1 MSKQLSSTRSRGELT
16 YRMTIANAGVR
27 RATTCLLIISCVFA
41 ASLLAAAGPATAAA
55 PHDPLYSATAQ
66 RDASLRLAA
75 LGGATFDPNH
85 LITDINFT
93 AVDSLSQSD
102 VQSFLAAQ
110 SGTLGSYKA
119 LDHGGVKRSAAAI
132 IWRAAQSWLVS
143 PKVILVTLQKEQG
156 LLSAAKPSAGTLA
169 WAMGCGVPDS
179 GSRQATYEGFG
190 KQVWYGAES
199 LHNDGKGWY
208 AGITKVCGDGTV
220 KSADQASYALY
231 CYTPWIGV
239 SGGGNKLFW
248 TLYWQYFA
256 NPLAVDAVAPT
267 TSVAGAN
274 AGWHDKAVTLT
285 FSARDNAGGTGV
297 AYTQYKIGAGAW
309 TKAAQVTVTAPASHA
324 NDGVHAILFRS
335 VDDTGNKEKAKSCTV
350 KIDTAAP
357 TTSVK
362 GAGARWHDKAVTL
375 TFSATDQTGESGVAS
390 TRCKLDAGSWSKATT
405 LTVPAPANHAGD
417 GSHTVLY
424 RSLDSAGN
432 QETARTCSVRIDTRR
447 PEPIARWAA
456 TVTSGHVASLAYYI
470 RDPRPGSPTANV
482 TIRVTT
488 PAGHLVRKLK
498 ASGVAVDRKLAA
510 SFVCRL
516 AAGQYRFHVYA
527 TDAAGNTQ
535 VKVASSRLTVS

>member
-1 MSKQLSSTRSRGELT
+1 MT

-75 LGGATFDPNH
+75 LGGATFDPND

-274 AGWHDKAVTLT
+274 TGWHDKAVTLT

-309 TKAAQVTVTAPASHA
+309 TRAAQVTVTAPASHA

-498 ASGVAVDRKLAA
+498 ASGAAVDRKLAA

>member
-1 MSKQLSSTRSRGELT
+1 MTH
-16 YRMTIANAGVR
+16 RMTIANAGVR
-27 RATTCLLIISCVFA
+27 RAATCLLIISFLLACLLA
-41 ASLLAAAGPATAAA
+41 AGLLAAAGRATAAA
-55 PHDPLYSATAQ
+55 PRDPLYSATAQ
-66 RDASLRLAA
+66 RAASRQLAA
-75 LGGATFDPNH
+75 LKGATFNPNNVV
-85 LITDINFT
+85 TDINFT
-93 AVDSLSQSD
+93 AVDSLSQSA

-110 SGTLGSYKA
+110 SGALGSYKA
-119 LDHGGVKRSAAAI
+119 LDHAGVRRSAAAI
-132 IWRAAQSWLVS
+132 VWRAAHSWLVS

-156 LLSAAKPSAGTLA
+156 LLSAPKPSAATLA

-199 LHNDGKGWY
+199 LHNDGKGWH

-220 KSADQASYALY
+220 KAAGKASYALY

-256 NPLAVDAVAPT
+256 NPLAVDVVAPK
-267 TSVAGAN
+267 TSVAGAG
-274 AGWHDKAVTLT
+274 AGWHDKALTLT
-285 FSARDNAGGTGV
+285 FSAKDNAGGTGV

-309 TKAAQVTVTAPASHA
+309 TKAARVTVTAPMTHA
-324 NDGVHAILFRS
+324 NDGAHTVLFRS

-350 KIDTAAP
+350 KVDTTAP

-375 TFSATDQTGESGVAS
+375 TFSAVDQTGGSGVAA
-390 TRCKLDAGSWSKATT
+390 TRCRLDAGSWSKATT
-405 LTVPAPANHAGD
+405 LTVPAPADHAGD

-424 RSLDSAGN
+424 RSLDRAGN
-432 QETARTCSVRIDTRR
+432 QETSRSCSVRIDTRH
-447 PEPIARWAA
+447 PEPIARWTA
-456 TVTSGHVASLAYYI
+456 TVATGHVASLAYYI
-470 RDPRPGSPTANV
+470 RDARPGSPTANV

-516 AAGQYRFHVYA
+516 KAGQYRFHVYA

-535 VKVASSRLTVS
+535 VKVATSRLTVS

>member
-1 MSKQLSSTRSRGELT
+1 MT
-16 YRMTIANAGVR
+16 YRMTITDAGVR
-27 RATTCLLIISCVFA
+27 RAPTCLLISSCLLA
-41 ASLLAAAGPATAAA
+41 CLLGAGLLAAAGHATAAA

-66 RDASLRLAA
+66 RVASLRLAA
-75 LGGATFDPNH
+75 LNGATFNPNNV
-85 LITDINFT
+85 ITNINFT

-110 SGTLGSYKA
+110 SGALGSYKA

-132 IWRAAQSWLVS
+132 IWRAAQSWQVS

-199 LHNDGKGWY
+199 LHNDGKGWH
-208 AGITKVCGDGTV
+208 AGIIKVCGDGTV
-220 KSADQASYALY
+220 KAVDRASYSLY

-256 NPLAVDAVAPT
+256 NPLAVDSVAPK
-267 TSVAGAN
+267 TSVAGTS

-285 FSARDNAGGTGV
+285 FSGKDNAGGTGV

-309 TKAAQVTVTAPASHA
+309 TKAARMTVTAPVTHA
-324 NDGVHAILFRS
+324 NDGVHTILFRS

-350 KIDTAAP
+350 RVDTAAP

-362 GAGARWHDKAVTL
+362 GAGARWHHKAVTL
-375 TFSATDQTGESGVAS
+375 TFSALDQTGQSGVAS
-390 TRCKLDAGSWSKATT
+390 THYKLDAGSWNRATT
-405 LTVPAPANHAGD
+405 LTVPAPASHAGD
-417 GSHTVLY
+417 GTHAVLY

-432 QETARTCSVRIDTRR
+432 RETARICFVHIDTRR
-447 PEPIARWAA
+447 PQPVASWPA
-456 TVTSGHVASLAYYI
+456 TVKSGHTVSLAYYI
-470 RDPRPGSPTANV
+470 RDARPGSPTANV
-482 TIRVTT
+482 TIKVMT
-488 PAGHLVRKLK
+488 PAGHLVRKLT

-516 AAGQYRFHVYA
+516 TAGRYRFHVYA